1 MKNNVNPVAIGMFVI
16 AASVLAVAAVMIFGA
31 AKFFAKTEM
40 FVSYFSES
48 VNGLDVGAPLKYKG
62 VTIGKVERIM
72 IGHAPKSIRESS
84 VAVVYSID
92 VGMLRRKAGSAVGDF
107 DSWIQAQIADGL
119 RAKLNYQSIV
129 TGMLYIELDFLG
141 EPNEHYR
148 LQYRG
153 PNARIEIPSAKS
165 GLAELAKAVEKTIT
179 QISEIDFKSMGE
191 NLNGVAAS
199 ANALM
204 SNPHIQNAPR
214 SLGMLLADADRLVRN
229 ADAVV
234 SDPETK
240 AAPKHLNTLMRD
252 ADSFVKSAETEMKSL
267 SAAGRETFS
276 NADKVLKNVDTIVA
290 PQSPLRYELA
300 VMIRTLNDSLNS
312 ISNLTDYLERN
323 PSSLLTGKYKG
334 KSDE

>member
-1 MKNNVNPVAIGMFVI
+1 MF
-16 AASVLAVAAVMIFGA
+16 L
-31 AKFFAKTEM
+31 TR
-40 FVSYFSES
+40 
-48 VNGLDVGAPLKYKG
+48 LKG
-62 VTIGKVERIM
+62 
-72 IGHAPKSIRESS
+72 
-84 VAVVYSID
+84 
-92 VGMLRRKAGSAVGDF
+92 
-107 DSWIQAQIADGL
+107 
-119 RAKLNYQSIV
+119 
-129 TGMLYIELDFLG
+129 
-141 EPNEHYR
+141 
-148 LQYRG
+148 
-153 PNARIEIPSAKS
+153 
-165 GLAELAKAVEKTIT
+165 
-179 QISEIDFKSMGE
+179 
-191 NLNGVAAS
+191 
-199 ANALM
+199 
-204 SNPHIQNAPR
+204 
-214 SLGMLLADADRLVRN
+214 
-229 ADAVV
+229 V